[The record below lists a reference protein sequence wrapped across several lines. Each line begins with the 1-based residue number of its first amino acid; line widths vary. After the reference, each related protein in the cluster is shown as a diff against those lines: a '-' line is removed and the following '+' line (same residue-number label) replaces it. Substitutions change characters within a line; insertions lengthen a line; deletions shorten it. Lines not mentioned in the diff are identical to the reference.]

1 MSEALPFA
9 LLVFLAVLLAAMPWH
24 RPHPNHQFMLDLLQV
39 LGDDEQVKS
48 SDPSL
53 THPQST
59 NSKQLRSF
67 PPSESNHSAGRG
79 S

>member
-9 LLVFLAVLLAAMPWH
+9 LLALFVVLLAAMPWH

-39 LGDDEQVKS
+39 LGDDEQMKS
-48 SDPSL
+48 CDSSL
-53 THPQST
+53 TPPQST
-59 NSKQLRSF
+59 TGEQLRSL
-67 PPSESNHSAGRG
+67 PHSKRNHSAGRG